1 MANYPV
7 IPDEDPP
14 KQLFLPELQSKCV
27 ALSIQAQRL
36 NAVRSAR
43 MTLENRWKMDR
54 NTMKWLRNA

>member
-27 ALSIQAQRL
+27 ALSIQAQPAERG
-36 NAVRSAR
+36 AIRSDDA
-43 MTLENRWKMDR
+43 
-54 NTMKWLRNA
+54 